1 MKGFIYSNQSIV
13 YVVGSVLFLILLYFV
28 IKALPTKIKKKETKE
43 PEKKT
48 EEPAKEEIKEPEK
61 AEETPAKET
70 ASEETKKDKKADKK
84 PKIVQIYKREHRT
97 ESGETEQKSHD
108 PIYDRNVEFINTS
121 KNIAKFKS
129 FAEETKQDDE
139 VKDVDEYGFVQDV
152 QEDCEF
158 CEAKTKHFDHSRR
171 ISKAI
176 KEDNFD
182 NLFDSHLSEK
192 YMNIN
197 SDRHLKL
204 DEKFQSDL
212 FGRAEKM
219 MAKSMEKLNM
229 KPEDIDESQVPKYSL
244 FSQEVNVSDDFV
256 DEDEV
261 KVNMKTALI
270 AETYFGKRKKK

>member
-28 IKALPTKIKKKETKE
+28 IKALPTKVKKKEVKV
-43 PEKKT
+43 PEKKS
-48 EEPAKEEIKEPEK
+48 EESAKEEIKEPEK
-61 AEETPAKET
+61 TEEVPSEE
-70 ASEETKKDKKADKK
+70 SLEETKKDKKTDKK
-84 PKIVQIYKREHRT
+84 PKIVQIYKREQRT
-97 ESGETEQKSHD
+97 ESGEQKQKSHD

-129 FAEETKQDDE
+129 FAEESKQDDE

-171 ISKAI
+171 LSKAI

-204 DEKFQSDL
+204 DEKFHSNL
-212 FGRAEKM
+212 FGRTEEM
-219 MAKSMEKLNM
+219 MSKSFEKLNL
-229 KPEDIDESQVPKYSL
+229 KSEEIEESQGSKYSL
-244 FSQEVNVSDDFV
+244 FSQVSNSSDDFV